1 MRGLTAV
8 MMTVAM
14 SAAAILGG
22 PTPSAAAERT
32 ISAEAL
38 AARLDGPAP
47 PTVLDVRGADEVA
60 EGHLPGAVAI
70 PHDQVPARLAERG
83 APREIVLYCRSGRRA
98 RLAGESLEAAGFD
111 VVYLEGDYPGW
122 AAADRPVER
131 GAASPAGR

>member
-1 MRGLTAV
+1 MRGLTV
-8 MMTVAM
+8 VLTVAIG
-14 SAAAILGG
+14 AAAVLGG
-22 PTPSAAAERT
+22 PAAAAEKT

-47 PTVLDVRGADEVA
+47 PVVLDVRSAEEVA
-60 EGHLPGAVAI
+60 EGRLPGALTI
-70 PHDQVPARLAERG
+70 PHDQVPARLGELG

-122 AAADRPVER
+122 ATAGRPVEH
-131 GAASPAGR
+131 GAATPAGR